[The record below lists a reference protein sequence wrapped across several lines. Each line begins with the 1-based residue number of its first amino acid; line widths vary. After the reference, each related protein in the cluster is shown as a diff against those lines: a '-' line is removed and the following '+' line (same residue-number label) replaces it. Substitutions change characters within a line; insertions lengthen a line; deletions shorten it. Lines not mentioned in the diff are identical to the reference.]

1 MSKQVLAKVTLKER
15 ESSERL
21 IKRWERTTK
30 KLGIMDEIRGSIN
43 REPRKSL
50 RRRAKAMKAEQR
62 RRIEARKYRR
72 NR

>member
-1 MSKQVLAKVTLKER
+1 MSKQVLAEVKLKER
-15 ESSERL
+15 ENSDRL
-21 IKRWERTTK
+21 IKRWERLTK
-30 KLGIMDEIRGSIN
+30 KLKVMDEIRGSIN

-50 RRRAKAMKAEQR
+50 RRRAKAMRAEQR